1 MPINEFKGG
10 EETNMPRKKAF
21 KKTKEKIERNKQ
33 KVSIFEELNDKRFSE
48 NLYESD
54 LEEEESDN

>member
-1 MPINEFKGG
+1 
-10 EETNMPRKKAF
+10 MPRKKAF